1 MAYNVYQ
8 YVDPSAKGDDTRW
21 IAAPDL
27 ASANAAAAR
36 RGWHSCGGLIYR
48 SDQVPQDCVGLTNAG
63 VDVITAS

>member
-1 MAYNVYQ
+1 MAYNIYQ
-8 YVDPSAKGDDTRW
+8 YVDPSDKVDDTRW

-36 RGWHSCGGLIYR
+36 RGWHSRGGLIYR
-48 SDQVPQDCVGLTNAG
+48 ADQVAQDYVGLTNAG